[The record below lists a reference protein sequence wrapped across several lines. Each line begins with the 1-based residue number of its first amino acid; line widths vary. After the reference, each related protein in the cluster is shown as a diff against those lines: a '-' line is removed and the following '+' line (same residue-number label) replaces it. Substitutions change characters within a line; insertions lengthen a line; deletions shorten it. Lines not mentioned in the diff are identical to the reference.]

1 MSDPSKRHL
10 KPEIKGVDN
19 LFPVQ
24 VRKRPSGGG
33 VCRESCPELLC
44 LLHVKHNEP
53 SRLFLGEI
61 TVTFSHFAA
70 REKSWT

>member
-1 MSDPSKRHL
+1 MSDPSKHHL

-24 VRKRPSGGG
+24 VRKRPSRGGMW
-33 VCRESCPELLC
+33 RESCPELLR
-44 LLHVKHNEP
+44 LLHAKHNEP
-53 SRLFLGEI
+53 PRDFLGEI
-61 TVTFSHFAA
+61 RVTFSHFAG